1 MNQYLIFGI
10 IGSDWENS
18 SFVVHPFRLGEQ
30 VLKLAK
36 DVVHFRI
43 QRNKHLLVTA
53 LDWGEKIAANP
64 YIQTA
69 DVARMAACSTGRVR
83 QILRLRKLHP
93 DIQGA
98 ILALPGKQA
107 MKRFLERMM
116 RTWVSMPESEQLSQ
130 FEAHEAN

>member
-1 MNQYLIFGI
+1 MNQYLIVGI

-18 SFVVHPFRLGEQ
+18 SFVAHPFQVGEQ

-36 DVVHFRI
+36 NAVAFRI

-53 LDWGEKIAANP
+53 LDWVEKIAANP
-64 YIQTA
+64 HIQAA
-69 DVARMAACSTGRVR
+69 DVARMAGCSTGRVR

-93 DIQGA
+93 EIQGA

-107 MKRFLERMM
+107 VKRFPERMM
-116 RTWVSMPESEQLSQ
+116 RTWVSMPTEEQLSQ
-130 FEAHEAN
+130 FEARRAK